1 MSGMRPKHL
10 AIRLSKLTPHPCK
23 DVTLEQYATEG
34 DLAAYWMLA
43 VDQLDR
49 LEGKVV
55 ADLGAGNGIL
65 GIGAL
70 LLGARR
76 VVFVE
81 TDEHALEVLRSNV
94 ASLDH
99 ELAQRAEVLAA
110 RVGVDDLPLDDVDL
124 VVMNPPWGVQRERA
138 DRPFLEAAFSSARL
152 AVHLLH
158 SDRAAHVEAVA
169 ASHDWEAE
177 AVLRTEFRLPPT
189 YEHHAKRT
197 GTTDV
202 QCWRFHR
209 AGDARLP
216 QETDE

>member
-1 MSGMRPKHL
+1 MRPKHL
-10 AIRLSKLTPHPCK
+10 AIQLSKLTPHPCR

-43 VDQLDR
+43 VDQLDG
-49 LEGKVV
+49 LEGKAV

-81 TDEHALEVLRSNV
+81 TDEEALEVLRSNV
-94 ASLDH
+94 ASL
-99 ELAQRAEVLAA
+99 EEGLADRVDIIAA
-110 RVGVDDLPLDDVDL
+110 HVGLDDLPLDNVDL

-138 DRPFLEAAFSSARL
+138 DRPFLEAAFTSAGR

-158 SDRAAHVEAVA
+158 SDRASHVEAVA

-189 YEHHAKRT
+189 YKHHAKRT

>member
-1 MSGMRPKHL
+1 MRPKHL
-10 AIRLSKLTPHPCK
+10 AIRLSKLTAHPCK

-43 VDQLDR
+43 VDQLDG

-81 TDEHALEVLRSNV
+81 TDEDALEVLRSNV
-94 ASLDH
+94 TSLEDD
-99 ELAQRAEVLAA
+99 LADRADVIAA
-110 RVGVDDLPLDDVDL
+110 HVGVDDLPLDDVDL

-138 DRPFLEAAFSSARL
+138 DRPFLEAAFTAAGR

-158 SDRAAHVEAVA
+158 SDRASHVAAVA
-169 ASHDWEAE
+169 ATHDWEAE